1 MFKPW
6 QFLLDDPPTNA
17 TPGEGAAGATPPVS
31 ATPTQAPSS
40 FLSNATDGLGTPA
53 GEGGEAAPEQ
63 GAEGA
68 EGGAGFR
75 PAQKLD
81 TSALVIPEGFTLSE
95 EQSGAFADLLNDEKL
110 SVQERGQKLLDL
122 YADQIGKLT
131 TAGQEA
137 AVAAWTDMNNQWRE
151 EVRALPEFAKD
162 LEGTLGATKQA
173 LIANGATKEFF
184 DALDLTGAGNNPHV
198 IQMLHK
204 LAKPYIEGKA
214 VGEGSPAT
222 AKSRDAALAA
232 LYPTMQPKG

>member
-17 TPGEGAAGATPPVS
+17 APGEGAAGATPPEG

-40 FLSNATDGLGTPA
+40 FLSNATEVPGAQA

-81 TSALVIPEGFTLSE
+81 ASALVIPEGFAFQE
-95 EQSGAFADLLNDEKL
+95 EQSAAFVELLNDENL
-110 SVQERGQKLLDL
+110 SAQERGQKLLDL
-122 YADQIGKLT
+122 YAAKIGELT

-137 AVAAWTDMNNQWRE
+137 AVAAWTEMNNQWRE

-214 VGEGSPAT
+214 VGEASPTVAR
-222 AKSRDAALAA
+222 SRDAALAA